1 MEIIIITIRGIF
13 LKPTQKTPFNNFEI
27 SINALS
33 IENIFS
39 QVLIYRYRYIERVTL
54 FIYKTLN
61 EKRLKLILRLSYQ
74 TSEISDVYIS
84 GPAVLC
90 DGVRQRRR
98 LDVPD
103 PAVWQV

>member
-39 QVLIYRYRYIERVTL
+39 QVLIYRYRYIETRESH
-54 FIYKTLN
+54 FIYLQN
-61 EKRLKLILRLSYQ
+61 FKRETVKIDPAIV
-74 TSEISDVYIS
+74 ISDIRDLRCLYFRT
-84 GPAVLC
+84 GCTL
-90 DGVRQRRR
+90 
-98 LDVPD
+98 
-103 PAVWQV
+103 